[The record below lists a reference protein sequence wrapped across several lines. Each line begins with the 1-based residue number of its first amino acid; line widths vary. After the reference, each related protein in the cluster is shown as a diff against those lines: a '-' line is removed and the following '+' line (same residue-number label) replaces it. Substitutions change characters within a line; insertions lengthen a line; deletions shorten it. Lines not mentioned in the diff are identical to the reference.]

1 MAGSAVMFE
10 AVLAI
15 VYLALVTARAVSAA
29 GVARRQPAT
38 APHRGGDV
46 DVAQAILSGDP
57 RLADVL
63 RDDVVA
69 LPDARF
75 LWLVD
80 EHDVEAQRVCADLK
94 AAHPGVRIDV
104 MSIPPA
110 PDRTNPK
117 LWKLEVAYRAST
129 APVFLVLDDDT
140 RLSATTLGALVHA
153 LETHDLA
160 TSLPVY
166 RAGENWPSHLLAQ
179 FVANHAAVTY
189 LALQPWIAPV
199 TTNGMAYAIRRTR
212 FDAIGGFAPLFRHL
226 TDDLA
231 VAGRVRTTGGTIAQ
245 VAATHE
251 VETTVRDLAHYVQ
264 LMHRWTLFALL
275 LLRTQPARVQALVT
289 VVLGLPPI
297 LLLLLVVRAWLVPS
311 PLAVVTLAVLLIVR
325 SIVIASLHRAVGTPG
340 LHRAGASIASELWQP
355 VHLVHALVSPVIVWR
370 TRRYRVRADDDFESA

>member
-1 MAGSAVMFE
+1 MIVE
-10 AVLAI
+10 AVLGAA
-15 VYLALVTARAVSAA
+15 YLALVATRAVLAA
-29 GVARRQPAT
+29 RVAHGQTPAP
-38 APHRGGDV
+38 PHRGSGV

-63 RDDVVA
+63 GDTVRA
-69 LPDARF
+69 LPEARF

-80 EHDVEAQRVCADLK
+80 EQDAEAARVCGALV

-104 MSIPPA
+104 MPMPPA

-117 LWKLEVAYRAST
+117 LWKLEAAYRASA

-140 RLSATTLGALVHA
+140 RMSSATLGALVQA
-153 LETHDLA
+153 LETDDLA

-166 RAGENWPSHLLAQ
+166 RSADTWPSQLLAQ
-179 FVANHAAVTY
+179 FVANNAAVTY
-189 LALQPWIAPV
+189 LSLQPWIAPV
-199 TTNGMAYAIRRTR
+199 TINGMAYAIRRSTL
-212 FDAIGGFAPLFRHL
+212 DAMSGFAPLLAHL

-231 VAGRVRTTGGTIAQ
+231 VAGAVRAGGGTIAQ

-251 VETTVRDLAHYVQ
+251 VETTVRDLGHYRQ

-289 VVLGLPPI
+289 LVLGLPPV
-297 LLLLLVVRAWLVPS
+297 LLMLLVLRAWLVPS
-311 PLAVVTLAVLLIVR
+311 PVAWVMLGLLLIVR
-325 SIVIASLHRAVGTPG
+325 SIVIVSLHRAVGTPG
-340 LHRAGASIASELWQP
+340 QHRAGASIASELWQP

-370 TRRYRVRADDDFESA
+370 TRRYRVRANDDFETA

>member
-1 MAGSAVMFE
+1 MIVEVMLGT
-10 AVLAI
+10 AYLAI
-15 VYLALVTARAVSAA
+15 VAARAALAA
-29 GVARRQPAT
+29 WVAHGQT
-38 APHRGGDV
+38 EAPPHHGAGV

-63 RDDVVA
+63 ADTVRA

-80 EHDVEAQRVCADLK
+80 ENDASARATCEALK
-94 AAHPGVRIDV
+94 VAYPAAAIDV
-104 MSIPPA
+104 IVAPPA

-117 LWKLEVAYRAST
+117 LWKLEVARCVSS

-140 RLSATTLGALVHA
+140 RMSAPTLGALMRA
-153 LETHDLA
+153 LEAHDLA

-166 RAGENWPSHLLAQ
+166 RPGPDWPSQLLAQ
-179 FVANHAAVTY
+179 FVANNAAVTY

-199 TTNGMAYAIRRTR
+199 TINGMAYAIRRATL
-212 FDAIGGFAPLFRHL
+212 DAMGGFAPLFAHL

-231 VAGRVRTTGGTIAQ
+231 VATRLRAAGGTIAQ

-251 VETTVRDLAHYVQ
+251 VETTVRDLGHYRQ

-275 LLRTQPARVQALVT
+275 LLRTQPIRVQALVT
-289 VVLGLPPI
+289 LVLGLPPA
-297 LLLLLVVRAWLVPS
+297 LLMLLVLRAWLVPS
-311 PLAVVTLAVLLIVR
+311 PVAWVVLGVVLAVR
-325 SIVIASLHRAVGTPG
+325 SIVIVSLHRVVGTPG

-355 VHLVHALVSPVIVWR
+355 IHLVHALVSPVIVWR
-370 TRRYRVRADDDFESA
+370 TRRYRVRANDDFEAA

>member
-1 MAGSAVMFE
+1 MSVAVVVGLYLTIVVVR
-10 AVLAI
+10 AVLA
-15 VYLALVTARAVSAA
+15 VR
-29 GVARRQPAT
+29 VARRHRVA
-38 APHRGGDV
+38 APHRGAGV

-63 RDDVVA
+63 ADTVAA
-69 LPDARF
+69 LPEARF

-80 EHDVEAQRVCADLK
+80 EHDTEAQRVCAAL
-94 AAHPGVRIDV
+94 ATAHPEVRIDV
-104 MSIPPA
+104 LTVPPA
-110 PDRTNPK
+110 PERTNPK

-140 RLSATTLGALVHA
+140 RMSGTTLGALVHA
-153 LETHDLA
+153 LELHDLA

-166 RAGENWPSHLLAQ
+166 RAGDNWPSQLLAQ
-179 FVANHAAVTY
+179 FVANNAAVTY
-189 LALQPWIAPV
+189 LSLQPWIAPV
-199 TTNGMAYAIRRTR
+199 TINGMAYAIRRTSL
-212 FDAIGGFAPLFRHL
+212 DAIGGFAPLFRHL

-231 VAGRVRTTGGTIAQ
+231 VATAVRSRGGTIAQ

-275 LLRTQPARVQALVT
+275 LLRTQPLRVHALVT
-289 VVLGLPPI
+289 IVLGLPPV
-297 LLLLLVVRAWLVPS
+297 LLMLLVVRAWLVPS
-311 PLAVVTLAVLLIVR
+311 PPVLVTLVVLLIVR
-325 SIVIASLHRAVGTPG
+325 AIVIASLQRAVGTPG

-370 TRRYRVRADDDFESA
+370 TRRYRVRANDDFEAA

>member
-1 MAGSAVMFE
+1 MIVE
-10 AVLAI
+10 AVLGAA
-15 VYLALVTARAVSAA
+15 YLALVATRAVLAA
-29 GVARRQPAT
+29 RVAHGQTPAP
-38 APHRGGDV
+38 PHRGSGV

-63 RDDVVA
+63 GDTVRA
-69 LPDARF
+69 LPEARF

-80 EHDVEAQRVCADLK
+80 EQDAEGARVCGALV

-104 MSIPPA
+104 MPMPPA

-117 LWKLEVAYRAST
+117 LWKLEAAYRASA

-140 RLSATTLGALVHA
+140 RMSSATLGALVQA
-153 LETHDLA
+153 LETDDLA

-166 RAGENWPSHLLAQ
+166 RSADTWPSQLLAQ
-179 FVANHAAVTY
+179 FVANNAAVTY
-189 LALQPWIAPV
+189 LSLQRWIAPV
-199 TTNGMAYAIRRTR
+199 TINGMAYALRRTTL
-212 FDAIGGFAPLFRHL
+212 DGIEGFAPLFRHL

-231 VAGRVRTTGGTIAQ
+231 VAGAVRAGGGTIAQ
-245 VAATHE
+245 VAATHQ
-251 VETTVRDLAHYVQ
+251 VETTVRDLRHYRQ

-289 VVLGLPPI
+289 LVLGLPPV
-297 LLLLLVVRAWLVPS
+297 LLMLLVLRAWLVPS
-311 PLAVVTLAVLLIVR
+311 PVAWVMLGLLLIVR
-325 SIVIASLHRAVGTPG
+325 SIVIVSLHRAVGTPG

-370 TRRYRVRADDDFESA
+370 TRRYRVRANDDFETA

>member
-1 MAGSAVMFE
+1 MLE
-10 AVLAI
+10 AVLGT
-15 VYLALVTARAVSAA
+15 VYLALVTTRAVLAA
-29 GVARRQPAT
+29 GVARRQPAA
-38 APHRGGDV
+38 APHRGGGV

-57 RLADVL
+57 RLAAVL
-63 RDDVVA
+63 ADTVAA
-69 LPDARF
+69 LPEARF

-80 EHDVEAQRVCADLK
+80 EHDVDAHRVCAEVK

-104 MSIPPA
+104 MPMPPA

-117 LWKLEVAYRAST
+117 LWKLEAAYRAST

-140 RLSATTLGALVHA
+140 RMSSATLGVLVQA

-166 RAGENWPSHLLAQ
+166 RAGDNWPSQLLAQ
-179 FVANHAAVTY
+179 FVANNAAVTY
-189 LALQPWIAPV
+189 LSLQSWIAPV
-199 TTNGMAYAIRRTR
+199 TTNGMAYALRRAR
-212 FDAIGGFAPLFRHL
+212 LDAIGGFAPLFQHL

-231 VAGRVRTTGGTIAQ
+231 VAGRVRASGGTIAQ

-251 VETTVRDLAHYVQ
+251 VETTVRDLAHYRQ

-275 LLRTQPARVQALVT
+275 LLRTQPVRVRVVVA

-297 LLLLLVVRAWLVPS
+297 LLLLMVVRAWLVPS
-311 PLAVVTLAVLLIVR
+311 PMAWSILVVLLIVR
-325 SIVIASLHRAVGTPG
+325 SIAIASLHRAIGTPG

-355 VHLVHALVSPVIVWR
+355 IHLVHALVSPVIVWR
-370 TRRYRVRADDDFESA
+370 TRRYRVRANDDFESA

>member
-1 MAGSAVMFE
+1 MIVE
-10 AVLAI
+10 AVLGAA
-15 VYLALVTARAVSAA
+15 YLALVATRAVLAA
-29 GVARRQPAT
+29 RVAHGQTPAP
-38 APHRGGDV
+38 PHRGSGV

-63 RDDVVA
+63 GDTVRA
-69 LPDARF
+69 LPEARF

-80 EHDVEAQRVCADLK
+80 EQDAEGARVCGALV

-104 MSIPPA
+104 MPMPPA

-117 LWKLEVAYRAST
+117 LWKLEAAYRASA

-140 RLSATTLGALVHA
+140 RMSSATLGALVHA
-153 LETHDLA
+153 LEADDLA

-166 RAGENWPSHLLAQ
+166 RSADTWPSQLLAQ
-179 FVANHAAVTY
+179 FVANNAAVTY
-189 LALQPWIAPV
+189 LSLQRWIAPV
-199 TTNGMAYAIRRTR
+199 TINGMAYALRRTTL
-212 FDAIGGFAPLFRHL
+212 DGIEGFAALFRHL

-231 VAGRVRTTGGTIAQ
+231 VAGAVRAGGGTIAQ

-251 VETTVRDLAHYVQ
+251 VETTVRDLRHYRQ

-289 VVLGLPPI
+289 LVLGLPPV
-297 LLLLLVVRAWLVPS
+297 LLMLLVLRAWLVPS
-311 PLAVVTLAVLLIVR
+311 PVAWVMLGLLLIVR
-325 SIVIASLHRAVGTPG
+325 SIVIVSLHRAVGTPG

-370 TRRYRVRADDDFESA
+370 TRRYRVRANDDFETA